1 MERLASLDLD
11 RTSIREL
18 PASIERLQGLVSL
31 NLKNCKSLFYLPDSI
46 CNLLS
51 LEWLTLRGCSKLSK
65 LPEDLWYLKRLDIVE
80 TSIRGCR
87 PKQQFI
93 TLRDLA
99 PWKPVDVINA
109 MVPNN
114 EQNEAVA
121 NVESRL
127 PWRGDSKILTDPEDV
142 ESLHRWWCER
152 VWTDIEESSY
162 LEEMRRRHLEEE
174 EMRRQRRRLKEEEM
188 QRRHYLEVE
197 EMRRR
202 HLEEEEMRRQ
212 HLEEPEMPLS
222 FLEKMRRRRWRHL
235 EERWRR
241 QRHLEEEEMPL
252 PLEEMPLPPF
262 EEMRQ

>member
-18 PASIERLQGLVSL
+18 PTSIERLQGLVSL

-80 TSIRGCR
+80 TGIRGCR

-121 NVESRL
+121 DVESRL
-127 PWRGDSKILTDPEDV
+127 PWRGDSENLTDPED
-142 ESLHRWWCER
+142 
-152 VWTDIEESSY
+152 SSY
-162 LEEMRRRHLEEE
+162 LEEMRRRHLEEPE
-174 EMRRQRRRLKEEEM
+174 EMPWPPRHLEEGEMRRQ
-188 QRRHYLEVE
+188 HYLEVE
-197 EMRRR
+197 EMQRR
-202 HLEEEEMRRQ
+202 HLEEREEMGRHVEEMRR
-212 HLEEPEMPLS
+212 HL
-222 FLEKMRRRRWRHL
+222 MRAATFDARGEIWKRCWKRCGHIWKRWKRCNGDIWK
-235 EERWRR
+235 RWKRCGSDIW
-241 QRHLEEEEMPL
+241 
-252 PLEEMPLPPF
+252 
-262 EEMRQ
+262 